1 MKKTS
6 KHYTCYGTCYY
17 DYTLIEYW
25 FYVNYNLGNNISN
38 NANIGQ

>member
-1 MKKTS
+1 MKKPS
-6 KHYTCYGTCYY
+6 KHYICYDTCYY
-17 DYTLIEYW
+17 KYTLIEYL